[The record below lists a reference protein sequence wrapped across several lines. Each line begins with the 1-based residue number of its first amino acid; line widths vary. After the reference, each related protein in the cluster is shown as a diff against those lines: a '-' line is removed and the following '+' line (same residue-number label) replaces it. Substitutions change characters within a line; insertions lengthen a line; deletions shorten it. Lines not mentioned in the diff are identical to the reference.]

1 MKNDDPILAAIEAHA
16 RAFAS
21 RAHPSQDWNEIH
33 SSAEGLLE
41 VMPSSVEGVIAVASH
56 CVDLEMMVLTF
67 GPTRG
72 RPSRAGCSPMLP
84 RR

>member
-33 SSAEGLLE
+33 SSAEGLL
-41 VMPSSVEGVIAVASH
+41 GGDAVKR
-56 CVDLEMMVLTF
+56 
-67 GPTRG
+67 RG
-72 RPSRAGCSPMLP
+72 RHCRGVALCRS
-84 RR
+84 